1 MEIAR
6 LLNIKLTSRK
16 WNGERVAMCGF
27 PIPHLDR
34 YLKILVQKEQRFVAM
49 CEEFVRYDSNGI
61 KEFERRIS
69 RIITPGTLIDES
81 FLNPFENNYLLA
93 ISVPST
99 VASSELIGLAWI
111 DVSTGEFFS
120 KQCTFESIQD
130 ELARLAPREIVLDN
144 SMKQSKDHPLLSALK
159 ETKFLVSYGTAT
171 LFDDS
176 ATTNTQSSSTPR
188 IISCKFIVGADT
200 PESDATT
207 QTKTLQSR
215 LASKLLCG
223 PDTLPNQE
231 AFAINLLTEF
241 LKEHLLE
248 HMPLLNAPCH
258 EDVHDRMQIDAHT
271 IQGLE
276 IREAGLDGSAKG
288 SLLSVVKRTLT
299 SGGTRL
305 LSRWLC
311 KSKLC
316 SWNESTHV
324 PP

>member
-1 MEIAR
+1 VEIAR

-27 PIPHLDR
+27 PISHLDR

-49 CEEFVRYDSNGI
+49 CEEFVHYDSNGI

-69 RIITPGTLIDES
+69 RIVTPGTLIDES
-81 FLNPFENNYLLA
+81 FLNPFENNFLLA

-99 VASSELIGLAWI
+99 VASLEPIGLAWI

-144 SMKQSKDHPLLSALK
+144 SIKHSKDHPLFLALE
-159 ETKFLVSYGTAT
+159 ETKCLVSYGTTAT
-171 LFDDS
+171 LSDDPAIPTS
-176 ATTNTQSSSTPR
+176 TTNTQSPSSPR
-188 IISCKFIVGADT
+188 IISDKFIFGADT
-200 PESDATT
+200 PESDDAT

-215 LASKLLCG
+215 LASELLRG
-223 PDTLPNQE
+223 LDTLPTQE
-231 AFAINLLTEF
+231 AFAINLLTRF

-248 HMPLLNAPCH
+248 HMPLLNTPCH
-258 EDVHDRMQIDAHT
+258 EDVKDRMQIDAHT

-276 IREAGLDGSAKG
+276 IREAGLDGTAKG

-311 KSKLC
+311 KSRLC
-316 SWNESTHV
+316 S
-324 PP
+324 